1 MYKDTISKKN
11 ERKKEEI
18 KRNMLEI
25 NCHMTEENTFTM
37 ISRNSLKQTKNYLK

>member
-11 ERKKEEI
+11 EKKKREI

-25 NCHMTEENTFTM
+25 NCHTIKENTFTM
-37 ISRNSLKQTKNYLK
+37 NSRNSLKQSTT